1 MKIIIANWKMNQDFD
16 KTDEWLNIFLEKYSK
31 LYDSISKRLIILC
44 PPATIIDY
52 IDSELMED
60 GFSFLEKIAKQQNKK
75 VEDFSV
81 EEFNEI
87 IFSSRIIKLG
97 GQDCGAENNGAFT
110 GEISAKM
117 LKDVGCEYVIIGHS
131 ERRKYQQE
139 NDQIISK
146 KIITALNHKLIPILC
161 VGEDHQVRI
170 DNDQENFVAKQILG
184 AIDKSM
190 VIKKLIIAYE
200 PIWSIGTGKIA
211 TAQEISQMANFI
223 KEFVS
228 KNFSNIAEFYLLYGG
243 SVSSKNSAEILQIVN
258 IDGLLVGGASLDA
271 NEFIAIANS

>member
-16 KTDEWLNIFLEKYSK
+16 KTDEWLSIFLEKYSK
-31 LYDSISKRLIILC
+31 IYDSISKRLIILC

-97 GQDCGAENNGAFT
+97 GQDCGVENNGAYT
-110 GEISAKM
+110 GQISAKM

-139 NDQIISK
+139 DDQMISK
-146 KIITALNHKLIPILC
+146 KITTALNHKIFPILC
-161 VGEDHQVRI
+161 VGENEQVRAN
-170 DNDQENFVAKQILG
+170 NDQENFVAKQILG
-184 AIDKSM
+184 AIDKSIE
-190 VIKKLIIAYE
+190 IKKLIIAYE
-200 PIWSIGTGKIA
+200 PIWAIGTGKIA
-211 TAQEISQMANFI
+211 TTQEISQMANFI
-223 KEFVS
+223 KEFVG

-243 SVSSKNSAEILQIVN
+243 SVSSSNSAEILQITN

>member
-1 MKIIIANWKMNQDFD
+1 MNQDFD
-16 KTDEWLNIFLEKYSK
+16 KTDEWLSIFLEKYSK

-97 GQDCGAENNGAFT
+97 GQDCGAENSGAFT
-110 GEISAKM
+110 GEVSAKM

-139 NDQIISK
+139 DDQMISK
-146 KIITALNHKLIPILC
+146 KITTALNHKIFPILC
-161 VGEDHQVRI
+161 VGENEQVRAN
-170 DNDQENFVAKQILG
+170 NDQENFVAKQILG
-184 AIDKSM
+184 AIDKSIE
-190 VIKKLIIAYE
+190 IKKLIIAYE
-200 PIWSIGTGKIA
+200 PIWAIGTGKIA

-243 SVSSKNSAEILQIVN
+243 SVSSSNSAEILQIAN